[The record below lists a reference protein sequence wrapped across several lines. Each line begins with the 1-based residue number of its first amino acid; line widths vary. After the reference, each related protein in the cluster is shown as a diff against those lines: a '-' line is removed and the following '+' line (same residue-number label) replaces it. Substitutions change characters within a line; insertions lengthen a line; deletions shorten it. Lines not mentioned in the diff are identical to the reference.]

1 MSLFISIS
9 NYSRQLL
16 FVAIIVAS
24 MQSLNAQDTTK
35 FAHAFEFGVDVIG
48 DFVINFDGGIKKGST
63 YIGIESLAL
72 SFDTGK
78 GKLWKNGSF
87 FVHGLVTHGNG
98 PSESLTGDLQI
109 LSNIEA
115 GNYYGL
121 YEYYYSHQIGNF
133 SALFGQHDMNS
144 EFAGT
149 QYGGTFINSSF
160 GIGPSISLNV
170 PVSIYPVAAPCILLK
185 YESTN
190 LTYKLAVYD
199 GDPGD
204 FETNRYNVHWSISPG
219 QGFLTIGE
227 VQYNRIKK
235 DKLTGTYKLGSYH
248 HSGTFTNYSDTLQ
261 TKKGNYG
268 FYFIADQALFARSLN
283 TARGLCYFFQTGIA
297 PSEFNR
303 IQYFVGGG
311 LRYHGILPYR
321 YYDELGLAFAHI
333 SQSKTYMNLYDN
345 LLKFETA
352 IEMTYKFQFGEHYS
366 IQPSIQYII
375 NPGATAGIS
384 NCLVGLFRFSLQI

>member
-1 MSLFISIS
+1 LEKWF
-9 NYSRQLL
+9 L
-16 FVAIIVAS
+16 
-24 MQSLNAQDTTK
+24 
-35 FAHAFEFGVDVIG
+35 
-48 DFVINFDGGIKKGST
+48 
-63 YIGIESLAL
+63 
-72 SFDTGK
+72 
-78 GKLWKNGSF
+78 